1 MKLLTVDFET
11 YYDKEYSLSKMT
23 TEEYI
28 RDSRFEAI
36 GVSVQEGELS
46 SVWFS
51 GTHAQ
56 IKKFLAQYDWQNAA
70 ALAHNAMFDMAIL
83 NWHFGIKPK
92 KVADTL
98 SMARALHTIEVG
110 GSLAALAEYYGLGA
124 KGTEVGDAL
133 GKRRLDFTA
142 EELARYGEYC
152 KNDVALTYKLFG
164 RLAQGFPVSELN
176 LIDLTIRMF
185 SEPVIELDAGVLE
198 LNLKNVREAKRVAL
212 AKAMIDK
219 DQLMSN
225 DQLAELLRSL
235 GVQPPTKISP
245 TTGKQAYAFAKTD
258 EAFLEL
264 LEHDNLHVQALAAA
278 RLGVKSTIEESRTE
292 RLLSIATRG
301 LMPIPLRY
309 YAAHTGRWGGDDK
322 VNMQNLPRNS
332 VLKYALRAPTGYKFI
347 DCDSS
352 QIEARTLAW
361 WAGQDDL
368 VTAFERGDDVYKIMA
383 SAIYGKPV
391 GEIDKSERFVGKT
404 TILGC
409 IAEGTLVLC
418 AAGWKPIELVSVDDA
433 VWDGEEWVCHQGL
446 LKKGYKETLR
456 LSGVWLTPDHKVLCG
471 AQWKEAQSVAQD
483 ADTLSLALDTGAEN
497 LPSQAT
503 SSVWVKGKEEAC
515 GHSLSN
521 VSVGVLST
529 QLIGTTL
536 KTLKRLGA
544 TSALK
549 SLQHT
554 LASCIGGMQKSYRMT
569 GTGSVYSTGFRAV
582 SLGAIQKLVSHTQ
595 TMAGAAFVCTPHGG
609 KIELSSYATLSRSP
623 GGISQNSTSTAST
636 TARGMNRVTY
646 ASQLSQ
652 RTRGINAKLASSS
665 RNLMTYD
672 LAYAG
677 PRNRYTIAT
686 SAGPII
692 VHNCG
697 YGMGPNKFQVQLQ
710 NFKVVTPLDECQRII
725 AVYRQT
731 YDRIPELWKQASE
744 ALVAMMNDQTAPLG
758 RDGVVVVEG
767 RKGIRLPNGLY
778 LRYPNLRW
786 HNDAT
791 TGKKEMV
798 YDTKKGKSV
807 IPNRIYGG
815 KVVENCCQAIA
826 RIIIG
831 EQLIRVS
838 RKYRVAL
845 TVHDAIGVVV
855 PEAQETEGLEFVEQC
870 MRTRPVWA
878 PDLPLNCEGGSGE
891 SYGDC

>member
-1 MKLLTVDFET
+1 MKLLTIDFET

-152 KNDVALTYKLFG
+152 KNDVALTHKLFG

-198 LNLKNVREAKRVAL
+198 LNLNNVREAKRVAL
-212 AKAMIDK
+212 TKAMIDK

-225 DQLAELLRSL
+225 DQLAELLRNL

-292 RLLSIATRG
+292 RLLSIASRG

-368 VTAFERGDDVYKIMA
+368 VAAFERGDDVYKIMA

-391 GEIDKSERFVGKT
+391 EEIDKSERFVGKT
-404 TILGC
+404 TILG
-409 IAEGTLVLC
+409 
-418 AAGWKPIELVSVDDA
+418 S
-433 VWDGEEWVCHQGL
+433 
-446 LKKGYKETLR
+446 
-456 LSGVWLTPDHKVLCG
+456 
-471 AQWKEAQSVAQD
+471 
-483 ADTLSLALDTGAEN
+483 
-497 LPSQAT
+497 
-503 SSVWVKGKEEAC
+503 
-515 GHSLSN
+515 
-521 VSVGVLST
+521 
-529 QLIGTTL
+529 
-536 KTLKRLGA
+536 
-544 TSALK
+544 
-549 SLQHT
+549 
-554 LASCIGGMQKSYRMT
+554 
-569 GTGSVYSTGFRAV
+569 
-582 SLGAIQKLVSHTQ
+582 
-595 TMAGAAFVCTPHGG
+595 
-609 KIELSSYATLSRSP
+609 
-623 GGISQNSTSTAST
+623 
-636 TARGMNRVTY
+636 
-646 ASQLSQ
+646 
-652 RTRGINAKLASSS
+652 
-665 RNLMTYD
+665 
-672 LAYAG
+672 
-677 PRNRYTIAT
+677 
-686 SAGPII
+686 
-692 VHNCG
+692 G

-710 NFKVVTPLDECQRII
+710 NFKVVTPLEECQRII

-731 YDRIPELWKQASE
+731 YDRIPELWKQAGE

-767 RKGIRLPNGLY
+767 KKGIRLPNGLY

-855 PEAQETEGLEFVEQC
+855 PDAQETEGLEFVEQC